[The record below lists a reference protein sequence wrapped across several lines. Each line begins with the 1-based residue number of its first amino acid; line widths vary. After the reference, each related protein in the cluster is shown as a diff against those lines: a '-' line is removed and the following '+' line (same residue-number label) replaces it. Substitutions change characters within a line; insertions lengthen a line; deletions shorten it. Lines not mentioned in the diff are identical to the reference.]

1 MQKRHMFTQ
10 IAVCF
15 SLLLVVALTNLSAGG
30 GEVKMKGEVLDLAC
44 FVGGN
49 SGGGHAACANKCI
62 QSGQPAGFQ
71 SVAGDVYLLMGKA
84 LTQKLEN
91 LVGIPVNVTGTVKER
106 DGFKALQV
114 SSVAKAAH

>member
-1 MQKRHMFTQ
+1 MQNRLKFTQ
-10 IAVCF
+10 IAGWVGF
-15 SLLLVVALTNLSAGG
+15 LLVVALTNLSAGG
-30 GEVKMKGEVLDLAC
+30 GDVTMKGEVVDLAC

-62 QSGQPAGFQ
+62 QSGKPAGFQ
-71 SVAGDVYLLMGKA
+71 SIAGDVYLLMGKE

-91 LVGIPVNVTGTVKER
+91 LVGVPVNVTGKVKER

-114 SSVAKAAH
+114 GSVKKASH